1 MRFGALCLL
10 VCLVACGGKP
20 KHADEGDD
28 TNISLDTDAGSGE
41 SKCVDEDDDGF
52 GHGCADGPDCNDKDP
67 EITDECTRCR
77 TPNKGCPCEP
87 GTMPLS
93 CDPADKRVTMNGV
106 TGVLVCKEGTRYC
119 RDGAYS
125 DCEIIFQYAMFV
137 PDK

>member
-1 MRFGALCLL
+1 LL
-10 VCLVACGGKP
+10 VCLVACGGKSG

-28 TNISLDTDAGSGE
+28 SNITLGADAGSGE
-41 SKCVDEDDDGF
+41 SKCTDKDDDGF
-52 GHGCADGPDCNDKDP
+52 GHGCADGPDCDDKNPDV
-67 EITDECTRCR
+67 TDECTRCV
-77 TPNKGCPCEP
+77 TPNKACPCDP

-93 CDPADKRVTMNGV
+93 CDPEDKRVTQNGV

-119 RDGAYS
+119 RNAAWS